1 MNWYRLKSCIKCQG
15 DLAADN
21 GDWLCLQCGTY
32 YYTDLYR
39 LPSHTDDGPPVS
51 NPPVPEQKFLGA
63 VASPLSYAT
72 HSSARLTI
80 VAAPI
85 PEVADL

>member
-1 MNWYRLKSCIKCQG
+1 VNWYRLKSCIKCQG

-32 YYTDLYR
+32 YYTGLYR
-39 LPSHTDDGPPVS
+39 MPSHTDDGLLLS

-63 VASPLSYAT
+63 VASLLSYTT
-72 HSSARLTI
+72 HSSARMTI

-85 PEVADL
+85 PEVGDL